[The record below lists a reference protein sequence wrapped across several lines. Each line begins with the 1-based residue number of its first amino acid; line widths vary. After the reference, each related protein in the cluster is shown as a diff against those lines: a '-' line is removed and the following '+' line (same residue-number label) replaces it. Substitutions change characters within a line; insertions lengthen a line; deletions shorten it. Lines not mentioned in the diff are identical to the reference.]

1 MGSTRRQNNQAQ
13 RSDIAHVA
21 ARLVAQGE
29 AKNFSGAIRKA
40 AASLGLKNFR
50 NAPQNIEVHS
60 ALLLYL
66 QHFEGERW
74 VQRIAAMRQE
84 ARAAM
89 VVLAQF
95 RPCLVGPVLYGSA
108 CEHSPVTLHLYTDEA
123 ESLTRFL
130 HETKINYSI
139 SHTVLEVSRSRRE
152 EFPTYIVV
160 VNEFE
165 FNLVVLSEVYNS
177 HPPLSSLNG
186 RPFRRA
192 NIDGVDKLIRETA
205 AKAETDDSLI
215 NYGGF

>member
-1 MGSTRRQNNQAQ
+1 MGSIRRQNNQAQ
-13 RSDIAHVA
+13 RSDVAHVA
-21 ARLVAQGE
+21 ARLFAQGE
-29 AKNFSGAIRKA
+29 AKNFSGAIQKA
-40 AASLGLKNFR
+40 SSSLGLKNFR
-50 NAPQNIEVHS
+50 NAPKNMEVHS

-74 VQRIAAMRQE
+74 AQRIVAMRHE

-89 VVLAQF
+89 VVLAEF

-123 ESLTRFL
+123 ESVIRFL
-130 HETKINYSI
+130 HENKIKYSI
-139 SHTVLEVSRSRRE
+139 THTVLKVSRSRRE
-152 EFPTYIVV
+152 DFPTYIVV

-165 FNLVVLSEVYNS
+165 FDLVVLSEVYNS

-192 NIDGVDKLIRETA
+192 NIDGLDKLISETV
-205 AKAETDDSLI
+205 AKVETDDSLI

>member
-1 MGSTRRQNNQAQ
+1 LGSIRRQNNQAQ

-21 ARLVAQGE
+21 ARLVARGE
-29 AKNFSGAIRKA
+29 ARNFSGAIRKA

-50 NAPQNIEVHS
+50 NAPQNMEVHN

-66 QHFEGERW
+66 QHFEGDRW
-74 VQRIAAMRQE
+74 AQRIAAMRHE

-89 VVLAQF
+89 IVLAQF

-108 CEHSPVTLHLYTDEA
+108 CEHSPVTLHLYTDET
-123 ESLTRFL
+123 ESVTRFL

-139 SHTVLEVSRSRRE
+139 THTVLEVSRSRRE
-152 EFPTYIVV
+152 EFPTYLVV

-165 FNLVVLSEVYNS
+165 FDLVVLSEVYNS

-192 NIDGVDKLIRETA
+192 NIDALDTLISEA
-205 AKAETDDSLI
+205 ATEVKTDDSFTD
-215 NYGGF
+215 YGGF